1 MRILYMHAWCQTPPP
16 PRHVRMQAEQA
27 GRHDVLVRGRQDTSD
42 QSRSWACLSLAAS
55 LLPCM
60 GDRHASALLD
70 CSWSIPRENGTQK
83 EKGASGDKRDTT
95 MRCASDPFPK
105 RTEPGRSRTSC
116 QLPCQCQE
124 YESGDGRSFLAF
136 PSIHSPRHPASL
148 SFGGIHNIPAES
160 DVYASVE
167 SPCNE
172 MQEGKAYAWV
182 GPAAT
187 GDTPLS
193 LPLPILLHQAITLQ
207 FHQQ

>member
-1 MRILYMHAWCQTPPP
+1 MHAWCQTPPP
-16 PRHVRMQAEQA
+16 PRHVRMQA

-42 QSRSWACLSLAAS
+42 QSRSWASLSLAAS

-60 GDRHASALLD
+60 GDRHASAPARLLLVD
-70 CSWSIPRENGTQK
+70 SVGDGTQK
-83 EKGASGDKRDTT
+83 EKGASGDKRDT

-105 RTEPGRSRTSC
+105 RTEPGRSRTSCCWLLPC

-193 LPLPILLHQAITLQ
+193 LPLPILLHQAITLR